1 MTILEVTLW
10 IELFLFVLL
19 VLTAPWSLIEH
30 FWALMNL
37 ARVRDL
43 PGQGLTK
50 HAAILGT
57 YMLLRGYVF
66 DVIVN
71 VVWMTIY
78 LWELPKEWIVT
89 ARLNRH
95 AAAGSGKN
103 FDRCARI
110 QDDYL
115 KWYDTKHADGIHR

>member
-1 MTILEVTLW
+1 MNIYLEITIWV
-10 IELFLFVLL
+10 ELFLFVLL

-43 PGQGLTK
+43 PGAGLTK
-50 HAAILGT
+50 PATILGG

-78 LWELPKEWIVT
+78 LWELPEEWIVT

-95 AAAGSGKN
+95 ATGTG
-103 FDRCARI
+103 FRHDRCEWL
-110 QDDYL
+110 QVQLL
-115 KWYDTKHADGIHR
+115 KWFDTKHADGIHR